1 MAHRSTRQIH
11 APNRFGFE
19 EEPVQP
25 EIPDQPSISAFKW
38 FRFYVSFDYVRTW
51 SANHNDQQ

>member
-1 MAHRSTRQIH
+1 MARRSTRQIR

-25 EIPDQPSISAFKW
+25 EIPDQPFSLA
-38 FRFYVSFDYVRTW
+38 DE
-51 SANHNDQQ
+51 QQIEK